1 MSDTVPASPP
11 VPPKVSFPRRSA
23 AKARTRERIEQAARR
38 LFVTLGY
45 ADATMAAVAEAADVH
60 ITTLFT
66 HFSSKRELAM
76 TIATT
81 AGMRM
86 EAVVMSHRAQ
96 GMPALAFWRM
106 QIARVASA
114 YERNGDG
121 QISLGRALAGEPEL
135 LPAWSAHQQLQIDL
149 MTDYIAGELGLDRNH
164 DRRPQMA
171 AAMLVAGGRM
181 AFDTW
186 IESGRAGDLVAEN
199 ERLLEA
205 AEAILANGLPLNR
218 G

>member
-1 MSDTVPASPP
+1 MADQASVPS
-11 VPPKVSFPRRSA
+11 KVSFPRRSA

-45 ADATMAAVAEAADVH
+45 SDATMAAVAEAADVH

-81 AGMRM
+81 AGARM
-86 EAVVMSHRAQ
+86 EATVMSHRAQ
-96 GMPALAFWRM
+96 GVPVLAFWRM
-106 QIARVASA
+106 QVLRIANA
-114 YERNGDG
+114 YERDGDG
-121 QISLGRALAGEPEL
+121 QINLGRALAGEPEL
-135 LPAWSAHQQLQIDL
+135 LPAWFAHQQLQISL
-149 MTDYIAGELGLDRNH
+149 MTDYIAAELGLDTQQ

-181 AFDTW
+181 AFDMW

-199 ERLLEA
+199 ERLLAA
-205 AEAILANGLPLNR
+205 AEAILSSGLPLIKA
-218 G
+218 

>member
-1 MSDTVPASPP
+1 MPEPVPT
-11 VPPKVSFPRRSA
+11 PPKVSFPRRSA

-45 ADATMAAVAEAADVH
+45 SDATMAAVAEAADVH

-81 AGMRM
+81 AGLRM
-86 EAVVMSHRAQ
+86 EAAVMSHRAE
-96 GMPALAFWRM
+96 GVPALAFWRM
-106 QIARVASA
+106 QIVRIANA
-114 YERNGDG
+114 YERDSDG
-121 QISLGRALAGEPEL
+121 QINLGRALAGEPEL
-135 LPAWSAHQQLQIDL
+135 LPAWFAHQQLQISL
-149 MTDYIAGELGLDRNH
+149 MTDYIAAELGLDRKQ

-181 AFDTW
+181 AFDMW

-205 AEAILANGLPLNR
+205 AEAILANGLPLTSK
-218 G
+218 